1 MWQTAGASIRDFFRR
16 FQTAWAAQP
25 IHHILLLAIIFLAV
39 FAALL
44 FSFDTWLDKR
54 TSGWEPIYV
63 LLLWTAI
70 GTLTGGA
77 VHFVYTKVLQL
88 AGWEEPLAQSDSS
101 AQRSHEFASQ
111 FFGVVGVIYAVL
123 VAFVV
128 VTAWQARSYAEDLTI
143 EEQHN
148 VDYLFH
154 LNEGYPSKDARVIRI
169 LLRDY
174 AVNTLAEWAQMAR
187 EEPLC
192 RDISES
198 DVLCLDYVGAVSRR
212 ANDLA
217 HCVADLTIS
226 LPSATLDSYD
236 RKSKPAKSTPAP
248 WANRTLYQQD
258 LSSLEG
264 ISENRQERRARYNER
279 TLQPILW
286 QAFLL
291 GALLLSG
298 MSYFVPGQSA
308 RGKLVRTCALFG
320 MVGMMTAIA
329 LVFDRPLAGTTQIN
343 GSGWTRLIRHF
354 DHDLAK
360 DAEKH
365 GRVPPGYFATYCKRD
380 ESSRSE
386 LRPWNKRA
394 D

>member
-1 MWQTAGASIRDFFRR
+1 MTWQTGIASVRDFLRR

-25 IHHILLLAIIFLAV
+25 IHHILLLVAIFLAV
-39 FAALL
+39 LAALL
-44 FSFDTWLDKR
+44 CSFDTWLDKR
-54 TSGWEPIYV
+54 TSGWEPIYL

-70 GTLTGGA
+70 GTVTGGA
-77 VHFVYTKVLQL
+77 VHFVYTKVLEL
-88 AGWEEPLAQSDSS
+88 AGWGESLAQSDPS
-101 AQRSHEFASQ
+101 ARRSHEFASQ

-154 LNEGYPSKDARVIRI
+154 LNEAYPSENARVIRA

-174 AVNTLAEWAQMAR
+174 AVNTLAEWAQMER

-192 RDISES
+192 RDVSES
-198 DVLCLDYVGAVSRR
+198 DILCLDYVGAVSRR

-217 HCVADLTIS
+217 HCVADLTIG
-226 LPSATLDSYD
+226 LPSSTLDRVRHESE
-236 RKSKPAKSTPAP
+236 PAP
-248 WANRTLYQQD
+248 WAYPPLYQQD

-264 ISENRQERRARYNER
+264 ISENRQERRVRYNEH

-286 QAFLL
+286 EAFLL

-320 MVGMMTAIA
+320 MVGMMTAVA

-354 DHDLAK
+354 NHDLAE
-360 DAEKH
+360 DARKH
-365 GRVPPGYFATYCKRD
+365 GPIPVAYFQTYCKPD
-380 ESSRSE
+380 
-386 LRPWNKRA
+386 
-394 D
+394 